1 MASTLAT
8 NAEVEALASTGL
20 ADAALEWLIDA
31 ADAAI
36 IHGYGAHDLTDTADR
51 ARRRS
56 VLVDLVKLKAQFSG
70 VSTDSIGIASATQY
84 PWGEENR
91 IMARLR
97 SGLVVGDGDDDT

>member
-1 MASTLAT
+1 MTSTLAT

-31 ADAAI
+31 ADADI

-56 VLVDLVKLKAQFSG
+56 VLVDLVKLKAQFTG
-70 VSTDSIGIASATQY
+70 VSVDNIGIASTEQY
-84 PWGEENR
+84 PWGEANR
-91 IMARLR
+91 ILARLR
-97 SGLVVGDGDDDT
+97 SGIIVGDE